1 METQS
6 RFDLNNAV
14 AAWRQELA
22 AQTAISLEQ
31 ARELETHLLDALPD
45 LQQRGLTEEESF
57 WLARRRLGKPED
69 IAADFAKGNPGAV
82 WRERVFW
89 IALGALTIHSGL
101 AALNGLVFFVVQL
114 IGLGESSTAFKVVFY
129 FAGIAAVALA
139 LWQLSRSNEGA
150 ALGWLAKVFTTRT
163 RVALCVGMVV
173 LVSSLGAAVGFWQA
187 LVTSALYHQPTGVV
201 IEVLISV
208 FRTALMNLVLPVVLA
223 IFIVRLAPLQSAK
236 S

>member
-6 RFDLNNAV
+6 RFDLNHAV
-14 AAWRQELA
+14 AAWRQEVA

-45 LQQRGLTEEESF
+45 LQQRGLTEEEAF

-69 IAADFAKGNPGAV
+69 IAADFALTSPATV

-89 IALGALTIHSGL
+89 IALGALTIHCGFGV
-101 AALNGLVFFVVQL
+101 LNLLVFFVLQL
-114 IGLGESSTAFKVVFY
+114 IGLGESSTAFKVVCY

-139 LWQLSRSNEGA
+139 LWQLSRPNEGA
-150 ALGWLAKVFTTRT
+150 ALGRLAKVFTTRT

-173 LVSSLGAAVGFWQA
+173 LVPGLGAAVGFWQA
-187 LVTSALYHQPTGVV
+187 LVTSALYHRPTGVV
-201 IEVLISV
+201 VEVLTSV
-208 FRTALMNLVLPVVLA
+208 FHTALMNLVLPVVLA
-223 IFIVRLAPLQSAK
+223 IFIVRLAPLRSAK

>member
-6 RFDLNNAV
+6 RFDLNHAV
-14 AAWRQELA
+14 AAWRQEVA

-89 IALGALTIHSGL
+89 IALGALTIHCGL
-101 AALNGLVFFVVQL
+101 GALNVLVFFVLSL
-114 IGLGESSTAFKVVFY
+114 IGPGESSTAFRVVLY
-129 FAGIAAVALA
+129 FAGISAVALA
-139 LWQLSRSNEGA
+139 LWQLSRPKEGA
-150 ALGWLAKVFTTRT
+150 ALDWLAKVFTTR
-163 RVALCVGMVV
+163 
-173 LVSSLGAAVGFWQA
+173 
-187 LVTSALYHQPTGVV
+187 
-201 IEVLISV
+201 I
-208 FRTALMNLVLPVVLA
+208 
-223 IFIVRLAPLQSAK
+223 
-236 S
+236 